1 MILDTSASIGVKCHV
16 SGVIDE
22 RLTMYVI
29 IVGCGR
35 VGSELA
41 KLLVDEGHN
50 VVVIDKSE
58 ASFDRLGGA
67 FNGLT
72 IVGNGFDL
80 TLLKQAGI
88 EKADA
93 FCAVTN
99 GDNTNLVSAQVA
111 KRIFKIPKVIA
122 RVYDPQRAHIYA
134 ALGLDIIS
142 GTMLFASMIRDKV
155 IESRFSSYLIETK
168 ELGVIEIEVKNSLVG
183 KTIQEINLPQEF
195 LVVAIRRL
203 DGVII
208 PEPNTVLKAKD
219 MLMAVVKVTS
229 LKKIKEKFSL

>member
-1 MILDTSASIGVKCHV
+1 
-16 SGVIDE
+16 
-22 RLTMYVI
+22 MYVI

-41 KLLVDEGHN
+41 KLLSQEGHD
-50 VVVIDKSE
+50 VVVVDAQQESFE
-58 ASFDRLGGA
+58 RLGASF
-67 FNGLT
+67 NGVT

-80 TLLKQAGI
+80 GLLKNAGI

-99 GDNTNLVSAQVA
+99 GDNTNIISAQVA
-111 KRIFKIPKVIA
+111 KKIFKVPKVLA

-142 GTMLFASMIRDKV
+142 GTILFAAMLRDKI
-155 IESRFSSYLIETK
+155 IESRFSSYLIESK
-168 ELGVIEIEVKNSLVG
+168 DLGVLEIEANQELIGKAASSLNEPG
-183 KTIQEINLPQEF
+183 DF
-195 LVVAIRRL
+195 LVVAIIRL

-208 PEPNTVLKAKD
+208 PEADTVIKAKD
-219 MLMAVVKVTS
+219 KLMGVVKVAS
-229 LKKIKEKFSL
+229 LQKIRKKFNIE

>member
-1 MILDTSASIGVKCHV
+1 
-16 SGVIDE
+16 
-22 RLTMYVI
+22 MYVI

-41 KLLVDEGHN
+41 KLLSSEGHD
-50 VVVIDKSE
+50 VVVIDKNPV
-58 ASFDRLGGA
+58 SFERLGDT

-72 IVGNGFDL
+72 VVGNGFDL
-80 TLLKQAGI
+80 NLLKQVGI

-99 GDNTNLVSAQVA
+99 GDNTNLTSAQVA
-111 KRIFKIPKVIA
+111 RRIFKVPKVIA
-122 RVYDPQRAHIYA
+122 RVYDPQRAHIYS

-142 GTMLFASMIRDKV
+142 GTILFAAMLRDKI

-168 ELGVIEIEVKNSLVG
+168 ELGVIEIEVKNNLAG
-183 KTIQEINLPQEF
+183 KTIQEINIPREF

-203 DGVII
+203 EGVII
-208 PEPNTVLKAKD
+208 PEPNTILKEKD
-219 MLMAVVKVTS
+219 ILMATVKVAS
-229 LKKIKEKFSL
+229 LNKIKEKFGL

>member
-1 MILDTSASIGVKCHV
+1 
-16 SGVIDE
+16 
-22 RLTMYVI
+22 MYVI

-41 KLLVDEGHN
+41 KLLSAEGHN
-50 VVVIDKSE
+50 VVVIDKDQRSIE
-58 ASFDRLGGA
+58 RLGGA

-72 IVGNGFDL
+72 LIGNGFDL
-80 TLLKQAGI
+80 ALLKQAGV

-99 GDNTNLVSAQVA
+99 GDNTNLICAQVA
-111 KRIFKIPKVIA
+111 KRIFKVPKVFA
-122 RVYDPQRAHIYA
+122 RIYDPQRAHIYA

-142 GTMLFASMIRDKV
+142 GTILFAAMLRDKI

-168 ELGVIEIEVKNSLVG
+168 ELGIIELEVKNNLIG
-183 KTIQEINLPQEF
+183 KTIQDINIPGDF

-203 DGVII
+203 DGVVI
-208 PEPNTVLKAKD
+208 PELNTVLKPKD
-219 MLMAVVKVTS
+219 VLMAAVKVAS
-229 LKKIKEKFSL
+229 LKKIKEKFHI

>member
-1 MILDTSASIGVKCHV
+1 
-16 SGVIDE
+16 
-22 RLTMYVI
+22 
-29 IVGCGR
+29 

-41 KLLVDEGHN
+41 KLLSSEGHN
-50 VVVIDKSE
+50 VVVIDKS
-58 ASFDRLGGA
+58 ASSFERLGGT

-72 IVGNGFDL
+72 LVGNGFDL
-80 TLLKQAGI
+80 ALLKQASV

-111 KRIFKIPKVIA
+111 KKIFKVPKVIA

-142 GTMLFASMIRDKV
+142 GTVLFAAMLRDKI

-168 ELGVIEIEVKNSLVG
+168 ELGVIEIEAKNHLVG
-183 KTIQEINLPQEF
+183 KTIQDINMPGEF
-195 LVVAIRRL
+195 LVVAIRRV
-203 DGVII
+203 DGVFI
-208 PEPNTVLKAKD
+208 PQPSTVLKAKD
-219 MLMAVVKVTS
+219 VLMAAVKVAT
-229 LKKIKEKFSL
+229 LQKIKEKFHL

>member
-1 MILDTSASIGVKCHV
+1 
-16 SGVIDE
+16 
-22 RLTMYVI
+22 MYVI

-41 KLLVDEGHN
+41 KLLSAEGHD
-50 VVVIDKSE
+50 VVVIDKNPS
-58 ASFDRLGGA
+58 AFDRLGGT

-72 IVGNGFDL
+72 LLGNGFSL
-80 TLLKQAGI
+80 GLLKQAGI

-93 FCAVTN
+93 FCSVTN

-111 KRIFKIPKVIA
+111 KKIFKVPKVIA
-122 RVYDPQRAHIYA
+122 RIYDPARAHIYK

-142 GTMLFASMIRDKV
+142 GTILFAAMLRDKI

-168 ELGVIEIEVKNSLVG
+168 ELGVIEIEAKNDLVG
-183 KTIQEINLPQEF
+183 KTIQDINMPGEF

-203 DGVII
+203 QDVII
-208 PEPNTVLKAKD
+208 PQPQTTLKAKD
-219 MLMAVVKVTS
+219 VLMAAVKVAS
-229 LKKIKEKFSL
+229 LAKVREKFNL

>member
-1 MILDTSASIGVKCHV
+1 MHI
-16 SGVIDE
+16 
-22 RLTMYVI
+22 I

-41 KLLVDEGHN
+41 KLLAGEGHD
-50 VVVIDKSE
+50 VVVIDKAI
-58 ASFDRLGGA
+58 ASFDRLGGS

-72 IVGNGFDL
+72 LAGNGFDL
-80 TLLKQAGI
+80 DLLKQAGA

-99 GDNTNLVSAQVA
+99 GDNTNLISAQVA
-111 KRIFKIPKVIA
+111 KKIFSIPKVIA

-134 ALGLDIIS
+134 ALGLDVIS
-142 GTMLFASMIRDKV
+142 GTILFAAMLRDKI

-168 ELGVIEIEVKNSLVG
+168 DLGVIEIEVKD
-183 KTIQEINLPQEF
+183 NLAGAAVKDVNIPQEL

-203 DGVII
+203 EGVVI
-208 PEPNTVLKAKD
+208 PEPTTALKKKD
-219 MLMAVVKVTS
+219 ILMAVVKVAS
-229 LKKIKEKFSL
+229 LKKIKGRLGL